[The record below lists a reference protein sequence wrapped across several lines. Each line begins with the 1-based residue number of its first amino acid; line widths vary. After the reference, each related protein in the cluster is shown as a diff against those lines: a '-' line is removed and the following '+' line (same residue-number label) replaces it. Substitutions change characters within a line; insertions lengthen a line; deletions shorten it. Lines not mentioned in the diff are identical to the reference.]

1 MKIFQEKSVS
11 SLYSKGRFFLLV
23 MIFLASS
30 MAAYADRQSSL
41 EGQAAAAE
49 DKQTS
54 LESGDS
60 SPLPSPEE
68 EMSLGRQGRGLA
80 VPLEKKVTAIEV
92 KGNHFISTRVI
103 LSKIKTRAQADYST
117 NIISDDIKRLNELGY
132 FSDIKIDTEDFEG
145 GLKVIIILTEKSLLE
160 KIILKGRFSRVF
172 REENLKEAI
181 KLKEGQYLDQ
191 VQLKEDI
198 NALKDLCIKKGYAQA
213 EISSQSEM
221 NPATNKIILTLSI
234 EPGKRIRIKRIDIR
248 GNKNFKT
255 KRLLKLIKSKR
266 AGIFS
271 SGFFKEDLLKDDVE
285 RLKSFYRKEGFID
298 VKIDY
303 EAGSHA
309 KRGLMFFIIRVDEGR
324 KYVVGEIF
332 IKGNTVFSVEQIK
345 KELKLTAPGKVFSQE
360 SMQEDASAIQSLYFN
375 RGYIFTHADGSTYLN
390 PENKKVDVTYA
401 VDEGMLGYLDK
412 IKIRGNIKTKDKV
425 VRREL
430 RMYPG
435 ERFDGE
441 KLKRS
446 KERLQNLGFF
456 EEVSY
461 DIEPSSSD
469 EPDKRDLVVEVKESK
484 TGEFSF
490 GGGYSSVDKLIG
502 FIEVA
507 QKNFDWRNFPYFTGA
522 GQDLRLRAELG
533 SIAKNFEL
541 SFTEPW
547 MFDYPVAFGFDG
559 YRRERDRETDIG
571 FGYNEK
577 RSGGDLRLGREFG
590 EYLRIDAMY
599 RFEEVTISQVSDEAT
614 ADLKKEIGNNIIS
627 SMQLG
632 LSRDTRDSVL
642 NPAKGYVLGGT
653 LELAGGP
660 FGGDKQFFKATTT
673 DSKYFAL
680 MRSSTLEFRLRAGVV
695 NAYGDSSAVPIYERF
710 YAGGAYTI
718 RGYHE
723 RRVGPV
729 DAVSKDPIGG
739 EAMLIGNIEYLYPL
753 MDMLKIALFYD
764 LGNVWPKVDDF
775 ASGGYMAGIGLGVR
789 LKTPIGPVRLDYGF
803 PFNKEPGEPAK
814 GKGRFH
820 FSLSRGF

>member
-41 EGQAAAAE
+41 EGQAAAE

-60 SPLPSPEE
+60 SPLPSPDE

-303 EAGSHA
+303 EAGSLA
-309 KRGLMFFIIRVDEGR
+309 KRGLMFFIIRIDEGR
-324 KYVVGEIF
+324 KYVVGEVF
-332 IKGNTVFSVEQIK
+332 IKGNAVFTASQIK
-345 KELKLTAPGKVFSQE
+345 KDLKLIVPGKVFSQE
-360 SMQEDASAIQSLYFN
+360 SMQEDASAIQSIYFN
-375 RGYIFTHADGSTYLN
+375 RGYIFTRVDGTTYLN
-390 PENKKVDVTYA
+390 PESKKVDVTYT
-401 VDEGMLGYLDK
+401 VDEGILGYVDK
-412 IKIRGNIKTKDKV
+412 IKIRGNIKTRDKV
-425 VRREL
+425 I
-430 RMYPG
+430 
-435 ERFDGE
+435 
-441 KLKRS
+441 
-446 KERLQNLGFF
+446 RL
-456 EEVSY
+456 
-461 DIEPSSSD
+461 
-469 EPDKRDLVVEVKESK
+469 
-484 TGEFSF
+484 
-490 GGGYSSVDKLIG
+490 
-502 FIEVA
+502 
-507 QKNFDWRNFPYFTGA
+507 
-522 GQDLRLRAELG
+522 
-533 SIAKNFEL
+533 
-541 SFTEPW
+541 
-547 MFDYPVAFGFDG
+547 
-559 YRRERDRETDIG
+559 
-571 FGYNEK
+571 
-577 RSGGDLRLGREFG
+577 
-590 EYLRIDAMY
+590 
-599 RFEEVTISQVSDEAT
+599 
-614 ADLKKEIGNNIIS
+614 
-627 SMQLG
+627 
-632 LSRDTRDSVL
+632 
-642 NPAKGYVLGGT
+642 
-653 LELAGGP
+653 
-660 FGGDKQFFKATTT
+660 
-673 DSKYFAL
+673 
-680 MRSSTLEFRLRAGVV
+680 
-695 NAYGDSSAVPIYERF
+695 
-710 YAGGAYTI
+710 
-718 RGYHE
+718 
-723 RRVGPV
+723 
-729 DAVSKDPIGG
+729 
-739 EAMLIGNIEYLYPL
+739 
-753 MDMLKIALFYD
+753 
-764 LGNVWPKVDDF
+764 
-775 ASGGYMAGIGLGVR
+775 
-789 LKTPIGPVRLDYGF
+789 
-803 PFNKEPGEPAK
+803 
-814 GKGRFH
+814 
-820 FSLSRGF
+820 